1 MAVAMD
7 TTRHVLEA
15 LSTERPTNRST
26 LCRRLEL
33 EGDALNSIL
42 TELADCGLVG
52 CAGKRVVSTA
62 VPGVSPEAALLYAAL
77 PAGGT
82 TMGNIGLRGRLGFDE
97 ETYSLAKQELL
108 DAGRVRRS
116 IGYGGTLA
124 RITAEPAA
132 NMDGHDVVEV
142 PRESAPTAADL
153 SPTALMILAG
163 LPRDGSTKGNI
174 QLRSLLDIEDDAYAA
189 SKQEL
194 LDAGLVRAGKGKGG
208 TLARVET
215 LPPTDESQVAHLVRR
230 ESELYEPFAKH
241 LHKDLDAEK
250 DGDEAFRFG
259 HVFVSATPSGH
270 RRNSGQWSRP
280 DVTQI
285 RVTSYPVEYLPAVT
299 VEVSAY
305 EIKRNVEADR
315 LESVYEAAAHGRWAH
330 MANLVVELQ
339 TEEAAVSPSIQAE
352 ANRLGIGLYTMCR
365 RDDGTF
371 RIRQIL
377 EPQPWVKE
385 PELKNV
391 DELLERTFRG
401 DTDHRQKYKE
411 AIHR

>member
-1 MAVAMD
+1 METADLDV
-7 TTRHVLEA
+7 
-15 LSTERPTNRST
+15 T
-26 LCRRLEL
+26 L
-33 EGDALNSIL
+33 GS
-42 TELADCGLVG
+42 LAACGLVECPG
-52 CAGKRVVSTA
+52 ARVMSN
-62 VPGVSPEAALLYAAL
+62 VPPEASIEAALLLAAL
-77 PAGGT
+77 PVDGST
-82 TMGNIGLRGRLGFDE
+82 RGNISMRTELEFNE
-97 ETYSLAKQELL
+97 ETYARAKQELL
-108 DAGRVRRS
+108 NCELVLPGHGR
-116 IGYGGTLA
+116 GGSLA
-124 RITAEPAA
+124 RVTGKATVSVNAEASALQAAPANTSA
-132 NMDGHDVVEV
+132 V
-142 PRESAPTAADL
+142 PGL
-153 SPTALMILAG
+153 SPTSLMILAG

-215 LPPTDESQVAHLVRR
+215 LPPTDESLVAHLVRR
-230 ESELYEPFAKH
+230 ESELYEPFARH
-241 LHKDLDAEK
+241 LRKDLDAEK

-259 HVFVSATPSGH
+259 HAFVSATPSGH
-270 RRNSGQWSRP
+270 RRSSGQWSRP

-315 LESVYEAAAHGRWAH
+315 LDSVYEAAAHGRWAH